1 MLAGGDAS
9 YGAAIVGVDPS
20 AEAEVSTLHATVRQ
34 GRYLNAGD
42 DGVAVLGDVFARNL
56 GLKVGDSITLLGSAL
71 DGTIAA
77 DRLTLVG
84 VFHTG
89 IPELDRQLAEMPLG
103 RFQRDFGL
111 GDKATLVVLS
121 GPSLAAV
128 NRRPSAD
135 PRTRRARPSDRR
147 GLGLAAAGAK
157 GGDHP
162 RLLDRHALVRNS
174 GGGRRFHHPQHA
186 SDVCARANP
195 RVRDAAGDRDA
206 AGSPRTNALV

>member
-1 MLAGGDAS
+1 MVLAGGDAS

-56 GLKVGDSITLLGSAL
+56 GLKVGDDITLLGSAL

-77 DRLTLVG
+77 DRLRLVG

-89 IPELDRQLAEMPLG
+89 ISELDRQLAEMPLG

-111 GDKATLVVLS
+111 GDKATLIALS
-121 GPSLAAV
+121 GPTLAAV
-128 NRRPSAD
+128 NAALPQI
-135 PRTRRARPSDRR
+135 RA
-147 GLGLAAAGAK
+147 LAAT
-157 GGDHP
+157 DHLTVEDWGSLQP
-162 RLLDRHALVRNS
+162 ALREAITLDFSIGMLLYATLVAVV
-174 GGGRRFHHPQHA
+174 GFHHPQHA
-186 SDVCARANP
+186 SDVCA
-195 RVRDAAGDRDA
+195 
-206 AGSPRTNALV
+206 